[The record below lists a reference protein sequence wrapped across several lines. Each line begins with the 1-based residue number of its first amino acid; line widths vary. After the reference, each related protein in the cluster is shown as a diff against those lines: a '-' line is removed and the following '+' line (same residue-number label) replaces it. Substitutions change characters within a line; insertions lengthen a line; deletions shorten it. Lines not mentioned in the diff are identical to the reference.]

1 MAVIVDKAR
10 GDDAAGGVDRARG
23 RAAQLADLGDL
34 AVFDSDIATKRRHP
48 RAVDDPAV
56 LDQQVIRHCYPFP
69 RWNHKSRFSKVSVT
83 RSNFRPRNS
92 KSTGCSSA
100 FAWLNC
106 HRKRRPIAGEPAP

>member
-34 AVFDSDIATKRRHP
+34 AVFDSDIATERRHP

-56 LDQQVIRHCYPFP
+56 LDQQVIRHRYPFP
-69 RWNHKSRFSKVSVT
+69 RWNLRSRFFKRKCNT
-83 RSNFRPRNS
+83 QQHPAAQLEIDGMLFRLRM
-92 KSTGCSSA
+92 
-100 FAWLNC
+100 
-106 HRKRRPIAGEPAP
+106 AGLPSEETIDCR